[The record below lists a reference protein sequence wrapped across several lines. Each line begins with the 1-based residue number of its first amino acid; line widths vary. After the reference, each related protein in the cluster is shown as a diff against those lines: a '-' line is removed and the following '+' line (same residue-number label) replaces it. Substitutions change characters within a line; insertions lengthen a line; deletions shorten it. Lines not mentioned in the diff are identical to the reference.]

1 MRLNY
6 SRALS
11 SRWEFSR
18 VWEGKAEDGQL
29 KQSMAI
35 FGDIAARMQVR
46 EEKIRSREMTMS
58 KRKANV
64 RQRQMRRLR
73 ALAQWWPVEPR

>member
-1 MRLNY
+1 MVFGSSIVSIAFVSCPAPWLDPFVKTKMRLNY

-46 EEKIRSREMTMS
+46 EEKIRS
-58 KRKANV
+58 
-64 RQRQMRRLR
+64 
-73 ALAQWWPVEPR
+73 

>member
-6 SRALS
+6 SHALS

-46 EEKIRSREMTMS
+46 EEKIRSREMTMR